1 MNSKKEKIL
10 LTQIKQDFTTPVD
23 AISDYINLIIDS
35 SEIYDDEISDEFENI
50 KKSAKTLRVN
60 FNEAFLEFAETK
72 RKKINNDEEASIL
85 RHDLRTPLNG
95 IIGYSEILI
104 EDYEDDID
112 EKHNEDLSHIIELA
126 KEIESAISRFVEFLK
141 DGARSVEDE
150 HESNESADN
159 LFSSLGKI
167 EYKLEIIEEIKNAK
181 ILVVDDIK
189 TNCDVLK
196 RRLESNKFVVD
207 ISMSGKEALD
217 KINKHKYDL
226 ILLDVLMPEVNG
238 LEVLI
243 KVREQYSADKLPII
257 MVSSFD
263 DVESISKCIQLG
275 ASDYL
280 SKPVN
285 STILTQKVASTL
297 ERKALREREEQ
308 LLSELHRQA
317 ITDEMT
323 GIPNR
328 RYVFDVLEK
337 SFLEIDKESK
347 EHFATVIFDIDHF
360 KNVNDTYG
368 HAAGDEIIKKVSFI
382 ATSVI
387 NAPDIFGR
395 IGGEE
400 FLAVIFNNSK
410 EHLQQICE
418 KVRSTIENDETLF
431 DNQKIRV
438 TISGGVCFTDE
449 STSVSDMVNK
459 ADERLYLAKKNGRN
473 KFYLNEGE

>member
-1 MNSKKEKIL
+1 MSSKKEKIV

-23 AISDYINLIIDS
+23 AISDYVNLIIDGS
-35 SEIYDDEISDEFENI
+35 DVYDDEISDEFQNI

-60 FNEAFLEFAETK
+60 FNDAFTEYADTK
-72 RKKINNDEEASIL
+72 RKTISNDEEASIL

-95 IIGYSEILI
+95 IIGYSEILL
-104 EDYEDDID
+104 EDFEDDI
-112 EKHNEDLSHIIELA
+112 EESHAEDINHIIGLA
-126 KEIESAISRFVEFLK
+126 KEVEGAIARFVDFLK
-141 DGARSVEDE
+141 DGTDKAS
-150 HESNESADN
+150 ESLAENESAEN

-167 EYKLEIIEEIKNAK
+167 DYKLEIIDEIKQSK

-196 RRLESNKFVVD
+196 RRLENNTFLVEV
-207 ISMSGKEALD
+207 SMSGKDALE
-217 KINKHKYDL
+217 KIAKEKFDL
-226 ILLDVLMPEVNG
+226 VLLDVLMPEVNG

-243 KVREQYSADKLPII
+243 QIREEYSADKLPVI

-280 SKPVN
+280 PKPVN

-297 ERKALREREEQ
+297 ERKSLREREEQ

-323 GIPNR
+323 GVPNR
-328 RYVFDVLEK
+328 RYVFEQLEK
-337 SFLEIDKESK
+337 SFDDIEKNSK
-347 EHFATVIFDIDHF
+347 EHFATAIFDIDHF

-368 HAAGDEIIKKVSFI
+368 HAAGDEIIKKVCNL
-382 ATSVI
+382 ATSI
-387 NAPDIFGR
+387 LKSPNIFGR

-400 FLAVIFNNSK
+400 FLAVIFNDSEN
-410 EHLQQICE
+410 HLQQICE
-418 KVRSTIENDETLF
+418 KIRTSVEKEETLF
-431 DNQKIRV
+431 DNQKISV
-438 TISGGVCFTDE
+438 TLSGGVCFSNE
-449 STSVSDMVNK
+449 SSSVSDLVNK

-473 KFYLNEGE
+473 KFYLKEE

>member
-1 MNSKKEKIL
+1 M
-10 LTQIKQDFTTPVD
+10 
-23 AISDYINLIIDS
+23 
-35 SEIYDDEISDEFENI
+35 
-50 KKSAKTLRVN
+50 
-60 FNEAFLEFAETK
+60 
-72 RKKINNDEEASIL
+72 
-85 RHDLRTPLNG
+85 
-95 IIGYSEILI
+95 
-104 EDYEDDID
+104 
-112 EKHNEDLSHIIELA
+112 
-126 KEIESAISRFVEFLK
+126 
-141 DGARSVEDE
+141 
-150 HESNESADN
+150 
-159 LFSSLGKI
+159 
-167 EYKLEIIEEIKNAK
+167 
-181 ILVVDDIK
+181 VDDIK

-347 EHFATVIFDIDHF
+347 EHFATAIFDIDHF

-387 NAPDIFGR
+387 NSPDIFGR

>member
-1 MNSKKEKIL
+1 MNKKEKII

-35 SEIYDDEISDEFENI
+35 SDIYEDEISDEFENI
-50 KKSAKTLRVN
+50 RKSSRTLRVN
-60 FNEAFLEFAETK
+60 FNEAFSEYAEL
-72 RKKINNDEEASIL
+72 KKKTITNDEEASIL

-112 EKHNEDLSHIIELA
+112 EKHNQDLNHIIDLA
-126 KEIESAISRFVEFLK
+126 KEVEGAISRFVDFLK
-141 DGARSVEDE
+141 GGAEKDAEEQSDDD
-150 HESNESADN
+150 SAEN

-167 EYKLEIIEEIKNAK
+167 EYKLEIIDEIKEAK

-196 RRLESNKFVVD
+196 RRLESIEFKVD
-207 ISMSGKEALD
+207 VSMSGKDALEQ
-217 KINKHKYDL
+217 ISNNKYDL
-226 ILLDVLMPEVNG
+226 VLLDVLMPEVNG

-243 KVREQYSADKLPII
+243 KIREQYSADKLPVI

-297 ERKALREREEQ
+297 ERKSLREREEQ

-328 RYVFDVLEK
+328 RYVFDHLEK
-337 SFLEIDKESK
+337 SFDDIEKNSK
-347 EHFATVIFDIDHF
+347 EHFAAAIFDIDHF
-360 KNVNDTYG
+360 KHVNDTFG
-368 HAAGDEIIKKVSFI
+368 HAAGDEIIKKVSNI
-382 ATSVI
+382 ATSVVT
-387 NAPDIFGR
+387 APDIFGR

-400 FLAVIFNNSK
+400 FLAVVYNNSK
-410 EHLQQICE
+410 NHLEQICE
-418 KVRSTIENDETLF
+418 KIRTSIENEETLF

-438 TISGGVCFTDE
+438 TISGGVCFSDE
-449 STSVSDMVNK
+449 STSVSDLVNK

-473 KFYLNEGE
+473 RFYLSEET

>member
-1 MNSKKEKIL
+1 MSSKKDKIV

-23 AISDYINLIIDS
+23 AISDYINLIIDGS
-35 SEIYDDEISDEFENI
+35 DIYDDEITDEFQNI

-60 FNEAFLEFAETK
+60 FNDAFVEYAESK
-72 RKKINNDEEASIL
+72 RKSINNDEEASIL

-95 IIGYSEILI
+95 IIGYSEILL

-112 EKHNEDLSHIIELA
+112 KNHSEDINHVIGLA
-126 KEIESAISRFVEFLK
+126 KEVEGAISRFVDFLK
-141 DGARSVEDE
+141 DGS
-150 HESNESADN
+150 ESSEQAKENENAEN

-167 EYKLEIIEEIKNAK
+167 DYKLEIIDEIKDSK

-196 RRLESNKFVVD
+196 RRLENNKFNVEV
-207 ISMSGKEALD
+207 SLSGKDALE
-217 KINKHKYDL
+217 KISESQFDL

-243 KVREQYSADKLPII
+243 KIREQYSADKLPVI

-280 SKPVN
+280 PKPVN

-297 ERKALREREEQ
+297 ERKSLREREEQ
-308 LLSELHRQA
+308 LLSKLHKQA

-323 GIPNR
+323 GVPNR
-328 RYVFDVLEK
+328 RFVFERLEK
-337 SFLEIDKESK
+337 SFDDIEENSK
-347 EHFATVIFDIDHF
+347 EHFATAIFDIDHF
-360 KNVNDTYG
+360 KQVNDTYG
-368 HAAGDEIIKKVSFI
+368 HAAGDEIIKKVCNI
-382 ATSVI
+382 ATSI
-387 NAPDIFGR
+387 IKSPNIFGR

-400 FLAVIFNNSK
+400 FLAVIFNDSANN
-410 EHLQQICE
+410 LQEICE
-418 KVRSTIENDETLF
+418 KIRTTIENEETLF
-431 DNQKIRV
+431 DNQKIKV
-438 TISGGVCFTDE
+438 TLSGGVCFSNE
-449 STSVSDMVNK
+449 SSSVSDLVNK

-473 KFYLNEGE
+473 KFYLKEE

>member
-1 MNSKKEKIL
+1 MSSKKDKIV

-23 AISDYINLIIDS
+23 AISDYINLIIDGS
-35 SEIYDDEISDEFENI
+35 DIYDDEITDEFQNI

-60 FNEAFLEFAETK
+60 FNDAFVEYAESK
-72 RKKINNDEEASIL
+72 RKSINNDEEASIL

-95 IIGYSEILI
+95 IIGYSEILL

-112 EKHNEDLSHIIELA
+112 KNHSEDINHVIGLANEVEG
-126 KEIESAISRFVEFLK
+126 AISRFVDFLK
-141 DGARSVEDE
+141 DGS
-150 HESNESADN
+150 ESPEQAKENENAEN

-167 EYKLEIIEEIKNAK
+167 DYKLEIIDEIKDSK

-196 RRLESNKFVVD
+196 RRLENNNFNVEV
-207 ISMSGKEALD
+207 SMSGKDALA
-217 KINKHKYDL
+217 KISKSQFDL

-243 KVREQYSADKLPII
+243 KIREQYSADKLPVI

-280 SKPVN
+280 PKPVN

-297 ERKALREREEQ
+297 ERKSLREREEQ
-308 LLSELHRQA
+308 LLSELHKQA

-323 GIPNR
+323 GVPNR
-328 RYVFDVLEK
+328 RFVFERLEK
-337 SFLEIDKESK
+337 SFDDIEENSK
-347 EHFATVIFDIDHF
+347 EHFATAIFDIDHF
-360 KNVNDTYG
+360 KHVNDTYG
-368 HAAGDEIIKKVSFI
+368 HAAGDEIIKKVCNI
-382 ATSVI
+382 ATSI
-387 NAPDIFGR
+387 IKSPHIFGR

-400 FLAVIFNNSK
+400 FLAVIFNDSAN
-410 EHLQQICE
+410 HLQEICE
-418 KVRSTIENDETLF
+418 KIRTTIENEETLF
-431 DNQKIRV
+431 DNQKIKV
-438 TISGGVCFTDE
+438 TLSGGVCFSNE
-449 STSVSDMVNK
+449 SSSVSDLVNK

-473 KFYLNEGE
+473 KFYLKEE

>member
-1 MNSKKEKIL
+1 MSSKKEKIV

-23 AISDYINLIIDS
+23 AISDYINLIIDGS
-35 SEIYDDEISDEFENI
+35 DVYDDEISDEFQNI

-60 FNEAFLEFAETK
+60 FNDAFSEYADTK
-72 RKKINNDEEASIL
+72 RKTISNDEEASIL

-95 IIGYSEILI
+95 IIGYSEILL
-104 EDYEDDID
+104 EDFEDDI
-112 EKHNEDLSHIIELA
+112 EESHAEDINHIIGLA
-126 KEIESAISRFVEFLK
+126 KEVEGAIARFVDFLK
-141 DGARSVEDE
+141 DGTDKTS
-150 HESNESADN
+150 ESLAENESAEN

-167 EYKLEIIEEIKNAK
+167 DYKLEIIDEIKQSR

-196 RRLESNKFVVD
+196 RRLENNTFLVEV
-207 ISMSGKEALD
+207 SMSGKDALE
-217 KINKHKYDL
+217 KIAKEKFDL
-226 ILLDVLMPEVNG
+226 VLLDVLMPEVNG

-243 KVREQYSADKLPII
+243 KIREEYSADKLPVI

-280 SKPVN
+280 PKPVN

-297 ERKALREREEQ
+297 ERKSLREREEQ
-308 LLSELHRQA
+308 LLTELHRQA

-323 GIPNR
+323 GVPNR
-328 RYVFDVLEK
+328 RYVFEQLEK
-337 SFLEIDKESK
+337 SFDDIEKNSK
-347 EHFATVIFDIDHF
+347 EHFATAIFDIDHF

-368 HAAGDEIIKKVSFI
+368 HAAGDEIIKKVCNL
-382 ATSVI
+382 ATSI
-387 NAPDIFGR
+387 IKSPNIFGR

-400 FLAVIFNNSK
+400 FLAVIFNDSEN
-410 EHLQQICE
+410 HLQQICE
-418 KVRSTIENDETLF
+418 KIRTSVEKEETLF
-431 DNQKIRV
+431 DNQKISV
-438 TISGGVCFTDE
+438 TLSGGVCFSNE
-449 STSVSDMVNK
+449 SSSVSDLVNK

-473 KFYLNEGE
+473 KFYLKEE

>member
-1 MNSKKEKIL
+1 MSSKKDKIV

-23 AISDYINLIIDS
+23 AISDYINLIIDGS
-35 SEIYDDEISDEFENI
+35 DIYDDEITDEFQNI

-60 FNEAFLEFAETK
+60 FNDAFVEYAESK
-72 RKKINNDEEASIL
+72 RKSINNDEEASIL

-95 IIGYSEILI
+95 IIGYSEILL

-112 EKHNEDLSHIIELA
+112 KNHSEDINHVIGLA
-126 KEIESAISRFVEFLK
+126 KEVEGAISRFVDFLK
-141 DGARSVEDE
+141 DGS
-150 HESNESADN
+150 ESSEQAKENENAEN

-167 EYKLEIIEEIKNAK
+167 DYKLEIIDEIKDSK

-196 RRLESNKFVVD
+196 RRLENNNFNVEV
-207 ISMSGKEALD
+207 SMSGKDALA
-217 KINKHKYDL
+217 KISESQFDL

-243 KVREQYSADKLPII
+243 KIREQYSADKLPVI

-280 SKPVN
+280 PKPVN

-297 ERKALREREEQ
+297 ERKSLREREEQ
-308 LLSELHRQA
+308 LLSKLHKQA

-323 GIPNR
+323 GVPNR
-328 RYVFDVLEK
+328 RFVFERLEK
-337 SFLEIDKESK
+337 SFDDIEENSK
-347 EHFATVIFDIDHF
+347 EHFATAIFDIDHF
-360 KNVNDTYG
+360 KQVNDTYG
-368 HAAGDEIIKKVSFI
+368 HAAGDEIIKKVCNI
-382 ATSVI
+382 ATSI
-387 NAPDIFGR
+387 IKSPNIFGR

-400 FLAVIFNNSK
+400 FLAVIFNDSAN
-410 EHLQQICE
+410 HLQEICE
-418 KVRSTIENDETLF
+418 KIRTTIENEETLF
-431 DNQKIRV
+431 DNQKIKV
-438 TISGGVCFTDE
+438 TLSGGVCFSNE
-449 STSVSDMVNK
+449 SSSVSDLVNK

-473 KFYLNEGE
+473 KFYLKEE

>member
-1 MNSKKEKIL
+1 MSSKKDKIV

-23 AISDYINLIIDS
+23 AISDYINLIIDGS
-35 SEIYDDEISDEFENI
+35 DIYDDEITDEFQNI

-60 FNEAFLEFAETK
+60 FNDAFVEYAESK
-72 RKKINNDEEASIL
+72 RKSINNDEEASIL

-95 IIGYSEILI
+95 IIGYSEILL

-112 EKHNEDLSHIIELA
+112 KNHSEDINHVIGLA
-126 KEIESAISRFVEFLK
+126 KEVEGAISRFVDFLK
-141 DGARSVEDE
+141 DGS
-150 HESNESADN
+150 ESPEQAKENENAEN

-167 EYKLEIIEEIKNAK
+167 DYKLEIIDEIKDSK

-196 RRLESNKFVVD
+196 RRLENNNFNVEV
-207 ISMSGKEALD
+207 SMSGKDALA
-217 KINKHKYDL
+217 KISKSQFDL

-243 KVREQYSADKLPII
+243 KIREQYSADKLPVI

-280 SKPVN
+280 PKPVN

-297 ERKALREREEQ
+297 ERKSLREREEQ
-308 LLSELHRQA
+308 LLSELHKQA

-323 GIPNR
+323 GVPNR
-328 RYVFDVLEK
+328 RFVFERLEK
-337 SFLEIDKESK
+337 SFDDIEENSK
-347 EHFATVIFDIDHF
+347 EHFATAIFDIDHF
-360 KNVNDTYG
+360 KQVNDTYG
-368 HAAGDEIIKKVSFI
+368 HAAGDEIIKKVCNI
-382 ATSVI
+382 ATSI
-387 NAPDIFGR
+387 IKSPNIFGR

-400 FLAVIFNNSK
+400 FLAVIFNDSAN
-410 EHLQQICE
+410 HLQEICE
-418 KVRSTIENDETLF
+418 KIRTTIENEETLF
-431 DNQKIRV
+431 DNQKIKV
-438 TISGGVCFTDE
+438 TLSGGVCFSNE
-449 STSVSDMVNK
+449 SSSVSDLVNK

-473 KFYLNEGE
+473 KFYLKEE

>member
-1 MNSKKEKIL
+1 MSSKKEKIV

-23 AISDYINLIIDS
+23 AISDYINLIIDGS
-35 SEIYDDEISDEFENI
+35 DVYDDEISDEFQNI

-60 FNEAFLEFAETK
+60 FNDAFSEYADTK
-72 RKKINNDEEASIL
+72 RKTISNDEEASIL

-95 IIGYSEILI
+95 IIGYSEILL
-104 EDYEDDID
+104 EDFEDDI
-112 EKHNEDLSHIIELA
+112 EESHAEDINHIIGLA
-126 KEIESAISRFVEFLK
+126 KEVEGAIARFVDFLK
-141 DGARSVEDE
+141 DGTDKTS
-150 HESNESADN
+150 ESLAENESAEN

-167 EYKLEIIEEIKNAK
+167 DYKLEIIDEIKQSR

-196 RRLESNKFVVD
+196 RRLENNTFLVEV
-207 ISMSGKEALD
+207 SMSGKDALE
-217 KINKHKYDL
+217 KIAKEKFDL
-226 ILLDVLMPEVNG
+226 VLLDVLMPEVNG

-243 KVREQYSADKLPII
+243 KIREEYSADKLPVI

-280 SKPVN
+280 PKPVN

-297 ERKALREREEQ
+297 ERKSLREREEQ

-323 GIPNR
+323 GVPNR
-328 RYVFDVLEK
+328 RYVFEQLER
-337 SFLEIDKESK
+337 SFDDIEKNSK
-347 EHFATVIFDIDHF
+347 EHFATAIFDIDHF

-368 HAAGDEIIKKVSFI
+368 HAAGDEIIKKVCNL
-382 ATSVI
+382 ATSI
-387 NAPDIFGR
+387 IKSPNIFGR

-400 FLAVIFNNSK
+400 FLAIIFNDSEN
-410 EHLQQICE
+410 HLQQICE
-418 KVRSTIENDETLF
+418 KIRTSVEKEETLF
-431 DNQKIRV
+431 DNQKISV
-438 TISGGVCFTDE
+438 TLSGGVCFSNE
-449 STSVSDMVNK
+449 SSSVSDLVNK

-473 KFYLNEGE
+473 KFYLKEE

>member
-1 MNSKKEKIL
+1 MNKKEKII

-35 SEIYDDEISDEFENI
+35 SDIYEDEISDEFENI
-50 KKSAKTLRVN
+50 RKSSRTLRVN
-60 FNEAFLEFAETK
+60 FNEAFSEYAEL
-72 RKKINNDEEASIL
+72 KKKTIKNDEEASIL

-112 EKHNEDLSHIIELA
+112 EKHNQDLNHIIDLA
-126 KEIESAISRFVEFLK
+126 KEVEGAISRFVDFLK
-141 DGARSVEDE
+141 AGAEKDAEE
-150 HESNESADN
+150 HSDDDSAEN

-167 EYKLEIIEEIKNAK
+167 EYKLEIIDEIKEAK

-196 RRLESNKFVVD
+196 RRLESIEFKVD
-207 ISMSGKEALD
+207 VSMSGKDALEQ
-217 KINKHKYDL
+217 ISNNKYDL
-226 ILLDVLMPEVNG
+226 VLLDVLMPEVNG
-238 LEVLI
+238 LEALI
-243 KVREQYSADKLPII
+243 KIREQYSADKLPVI

-297 ERKALREREEQ
+297 ERKSLREREEQ

-328 RYVFDVLEK
+328 RYVFDRLEK
-337 SFLEIDKESK
+337 SFDDIEKNSK
-347 EHFATVIFDIDHF
+347 EHFAAAIFDIDHF
-360 KNVNDTYG
+360 KHVNDTYG
-368 HAAGDEIIKKVSFI
+368 HAAGDEIIKKVSNI
-382 ATSVI
+382 ATSVVT
-387 NAPDIFGR
+387 APDIFGR

-400 FLAVIFNNSK
+400 FLAVVYNNSK
-410 EHLQQICE
+410 NHLEQICE
-418 KVRSTIENDETLF
+418 KIRTSIENEETLF

-438 TISGGVCFTDE
+438 TISGGVCFSDE
-449 STSVSDMVNK
+449 STSVSDLVNK

-473 KFYLNEGE
+473 RFYLSEET

>member
-1 MNSKKEKIL
+1 MSSKKEKIV

-23 AISDYINLIIDS
+23 AISDYINLIIDGS
-35 SEIYDDEISDEFENI
+35 DVYDDEISDEFQNI

-60 FNEAFLEFAETK
+60 FNDAFSEYADTK
-72 RKKINNDEEASIL
+72 RKTISNDEEASIL

-95 IIGYSEILI
+95 IIGYSEILL
-104 EDYEDDID
+104 EDFEDDI
-112 EKHNEDLSHIIELA
+112 EESHAEDINHIIGLA
-126 KEIESAISRFVEFLK
+126 KEVEGAIARFVDFLK
-141 DGARSVEDE
+141 DGTDKTSESLVE
-150 HESNESADN
+150 NESAEN

-167 EYKLEIIEEIKNAK
+167 DYKLEIIDEIKQSR

-196 RRLESNKFVVD
+196 RRLENNTFLVEV
-207 ISMSGKEALD
+207 SMSGKDALE
-217 KINKHKYDL
+217 KIAKEKFDL
-226 ILLDVLMPEVNG
+226 VLLDVLMPEVNG

-243 KVREQYSADKLPII
+243 KIREEYSADKLPVI

-280 SKPVN
+280 PKPVN

-297 ERKALREREEQ
+297 ERKSLREREEQ

-323 GIPNR
+323 GVPNR
-328 RYVFDVLEK
+328 RYVFEQLEK
-337 SFLEIDKESK
+337 SFDDIEKNSK
-347 EHFATVIFDIDHF
+347 EHFATAIFDIDHF

-368 HAAGDEIIKKVSFI
+368 HAAGDEIIKKVCNL
-382 ATSVI
+382 ATSI
-387 NAPDIFGR
+387 IKSPNIFGR

-400 FLAVIFNNSK
+400 FLAVIFNDSEN
-410 EHLQQICE
+410 HLQQICE
-418 KVRSTIENDETLF
+418 KIRTSVEKEETLF
-431 DNQKIRV
+431 DNQKISV
-438 TISGGVCFTDE
+438 TLSGGVCFSNE
-449 STSVSDMVNK
+449 SSSVSDLVNK

-473 KFYLNEGE
+473 KFYLKEE

>member
-1 MNSKKEKIL
+1 MSSKKDKIV

-23 AISDYINLIIDS
+23 AISDYINLIIDGS
-35 SEIYDDEISDEFENI
+35 DIYDDEITDEFQNI

-60 FNEAFLEFAETK
+60 FNDAFVEYAESK
-72 RKKINNDEEASIL
+72 RKSINNDEEASIL

-95 IIGYSEILI
+95 IIGYSEILL

-112 EKHNEDLSHIIELA
+112 KNHSEDINHVIGLA
-126 KEIESAISRFVEFLK
+126 KEVEGAISRFVDFLK
-141 DGARSVEDE
+141 DGS
-150 HESNESADN
+150 ESSEQAKENENAEN

-167 EYKLEIIEEIKNAK
+167 DYKLEIIDEIKDSK

-196 RRLESNKFVVD
+196 RRLENNKFNVEV
-207 ISMSGKEALD
+207 SMSGKDALE
-217 KINKHKYDL
+217 KISESQFDL

-243 KVREQYSADKLPII
+243 KIREQYSADKLPVI

-280 SKPVN
+280 PKPVN

-297 ERKALREREEQ
+297 ERKSLREREEQ
-308 LLSELHRQA
+308 LLSELHKQA

-323 GIPNR
+323 GVPNR
-328 RYVFDVLEK
+328 RFVFERLEK
-337 SFLEIDKESK
+337 SFDDIEENSK
-347 EHFATVIFDIDHF
+347 EHFATAIFDIDHF
-360 KNVNDTYG
+360 KQVNDTYG
-368 HAAGDEIIKKVSFI
+368 HAAGDEIIKKVCNI
-382 ATSVI
+382 ATSI
-387 NAPDIFGR
+387 IKSPNIFGR

-400 FLAVIFNNSK
+400 FLAVIFNDSAN
-410 EHLQQICE
+410 HLQEICE
-418 KVRSTIENDETLF
+418 KIRTTIENEETLF
-431 DNQKIRV
+431 DNQKIKV
-438 TISGGVCFTDE
+438 TLSGGVCFSNE
-449 STSVSDMVNK
+449 SSSVSDLVNK

-473 KFYLNEGE
+473 KFYLKEE

>member
-50 KKSAKTLRVN
+50 KKSAKTLRLN

-196 RRLESNKFVVD
+196 RRLESNEFIVD
-207 ISMSGKEALD
+207 VSMSGKEALE
-217 KINKHKYDL
+217 KINQHKYDL

-337 SFLEIDKESK
+337 SFLEINKESK
-347 EHFATVIFDIDHF
+347 EHFATAIFDIDHF

>member
-1 MNSKKEKIL
+1 MSSKKEKIV

-23 AISDYINLIIDS
+23 AISDYINLIIDGS
-35 SEIYDDEISDEFENI
+35 DVYDDEISDEFQNI

-60 FNEAFLEFAETK
+60 FNDAFSEYADTK
-72 RKKINNDEEASIL
+72 RKTISNDEEASIL

-95 IIGYSEILI
+95 IIGYSEILL
-104 EDYEDDID
+104 EDFEDDI
-112 EKHNEDLSHIIELA
+112 EESHGEDINHIIGLA
-126 KEIESAISRFVEFLK
+126 KEVEGAIARFVDFLK
-141 DGARSVEDE
+141 DGTDKTS
-150 HESNESADN
+150 ESLAENESAEN

-167 EYKLEIIEEIKNAK
+167 DYKLEIIDEIKQSR

-196 RRLESNKFVVD
+196 RRLENNTFLVEV
-207 ISMSGKEALD
+207 SMSGKDALE
-217 KINKHKYDL
+217 KIAKEKFDL
-226 ILLDVLMPEVNG
+226 VLLDVLMPEVNG

-243 KVREQYSADKLPII
+243 KIREEYSADKLPVI

-280 SKPVN
+280 PKPVN

-297 ERKALREREEQ
+297 ERKSLREREEQ

-323 GIPNR
+323 GVPNR
-328 RYVFDVLEK
+328 RYVFEQLER
-337 SFLEIDKESK
+337 SFDDIEKNSK
-347 EHFATVIFDIDHF
+347 EHFATAIFDIDHF

-368 HAAGDEIIKKVSFI
+368 HAAGDEIIKKVCNL
-382 ATSVI
+382 ATSI
-387 NAPDIFGR
+387 IKSPNIFGR

-400 FLAVIFNNSK
+400 FLAVIFNDSEN
-410 EHLQQICE
+410 HLQQICE
-418 KVRSTIENDETLF
+418 KIRTSVEKEETLF
-431 DNQKIRV
+431 DNQKISV
-438 TISGGVCFTDE
+438 TLSGGVCFSNE
-449 STSVSDMVNK
+449 SSSVSDLVNK

-473 KFYLNEGE
+473 KFYLKEE

>member
-1 MNSKKEKIL
+1 MSSKKEKIV

-23 AISDYINLIIDS
+23 AISDYINLIIDGS
-35 SEIYDDEISDEFENI
+35 DVYDDEISDEFQNI

-60 FNEAFLEFAETK
+60 FNDAFSEYADTK
-72 RKKINNDEEASIL
+72 RKTISNDEEASIL

-95 IIGYSEILI
+95 IIGYSEILL
-104 EDYEDDID
+104 EDFEDDI
-112 EKHNEDLSHIIELA
+112 EESHSEDINHIIGLA
-126 KEIESAISRFVEFLK
+126 KEVEGAIARFVDFLK
-141 DGARSVEDE
+141 DGTDKTS
-150 HESNESADN
+150 ESLAENESAEN

-167 EYKLEIIEEIKNAK
+167 DYKLEIIDEIKQSR

-196 RRLESNKFVVD
+196 RRLENNTFLVEV
-207 ISMSGKEALD
+207 SMSGKDALE
-217 KINKHKYDL
+217 KIAKEKFDL
-226 ILLDVLMPEVNG
+226 VLLDVLMPEVNG

-243 KVREQYSADKLPII
+243 KIREEYSADKLPVI

-280 SKPVN
+280 PKPVN

-297 ERKALREREEQ
+297 ERKSLREREEQ

-323 GIPNR
+323 GVPNR
-328 RYVFDVLEK
+328 RYVFEQLER
-337 SFLEIDKESK
+337 SFDDIEKNSK
-347 EHFATVIFDIDHF
+347 EHFATAIFDIDHF

-368 HAAGDEIIKKVSFI
+368 HAAGDEIIKKVCNL
-382 ATSVI
+382 ATSI
-387 NAPDIFGR
+387 IKSPNIFGR

-400 FLAVIFNNSK
+400 FLAVIFNDSEN
-410 EHLQQICE
+410 HLQQICE
-418 KVRSTIENDETLF
+418 KIRTSVEKEETLF
-431 DNQKIRV
+431 DNQKISV
-438 TISGGVCFTDE
+438 TLSGGVCFSNE
-449 STSVSDMVNK
+449 SSSVSDLVNK

-473 KFYLNEGE
+473 KFYLKEE

>member
-1 MNSKKEKIL
+1 MSSKKEKIV

-23 AISDYINLIIDS
+23 AISDYINLIIDGS
-35 SEIYDDEISDEFENI
+35 DVYDDEISDEFQNI

-60 FNEAFLEFAETK
+60 FNDAFSEYADTK
-72 RKKINNDEEASIL
+72 RKTISNDEEASIL

-95 IIGYSEILI
+95 IIGYSEILL
-104 EDYEDDID
+104 EDFEDDI
-112 EKHNEDLSHIIELA
+112 EESHAEDINHIIGLA
-126 KEIESAISRFVEFLK
+126 KEVEGAIARFVDFLK
-141 DGARSVEDE
+141 DGTDKTSESLVE
-150 HESNESADN
+150 NESAEN

-167 EYKLEIIEEIKNAK
+167 DYKLEIIDEIKQSR

-196 RRLESNKFVVD
+196 RRLENNTFLVE
-207 ISMSGKEALD
+207 ISMSGKDALE
-217 KINKHKYDL
+217 KIAKEKFDL
-226 ILLDVLMPEVNG
+226 VLLDVLMPEVNG

-243 KVREQYSADKLPII
+243 KIREEYSADKLPVI

-280 SKPVN
+280 PKPVN

-297 ERKALREREEQ
+297 ERKSLREREEQ

-323 GIPNR
+323 GVPNR
-328 RYVFDVLEK
+328 RYVFEQLEK
-337 SFLEIDKESK
+337 SFDDIEKNSK
-347 EHFATVIFDIDHF
+347 EHFATAIFDIDHF

-368 HAAGDEIIKKVSFI
+368 HAAGDEIIKKVCNL
-382 ATSVI
+382 ATSI
-387 NAPDIFGR
+387 IKSPNIFGR

-400 FLAVIFNNSK
+400 FLAVIFNDSEN
-410 EHLQQICE
+410 HLQQICE
-418 KVRSTIENDETLF
+418 KIRTSVEKEETLF
-431 DNQKIRV
+431 DNQKISV
-438 TISGGVCFTDE
+438 TLSGGVCFSNE
-449 STSVSDMVNK
+449 SSSVSDLVNK

-473 KFYLNEGE
+473 KFYLKEE

>member
-1 MNSKKEKIL
+1 MSSKKEKIV

-23 AISDYINLIIDS
+23 AISDYINLIIDGS
-35 SEIYDDEISDEFENI
+35 DVYDDEISDEFQNI

-60 FNEAFLEFAETK
+60 FNDAFSEYADTK
-72 RKKINNDEEASIL
+72 RKTISNDEEASIL

-95 IIGYSEILI
+95 IIGYSEILLEDF
-104 EDYEDDID
+104 EDYIEESHAEDI
-112 EKHNEDLSHIIELA
+112 NHIIGLA
-126 KEIESAISRFVEFLK
+126 KEVEGAIARFVDFLK
-141 DGARSVEDE
+141 DGTDKTS
-150 HESNESADN
+150 ESLAENESAEN

-167 EYKLEIIEEIKNAK
+167 DYKLEIIDEIKQSR

-196 RRLESNKFVVD
+196 RRLENNTFLVE
-207 ISMSGKEALD
+207 ISMSGKDALE
-217 KINKHKYDL
+217 KIAKEKFDL
-226 ILLDVLMPEVNG
+226 VLLDVLMPEVNG

-243 KVREQYSADKLPII
+243 KIREEYSADKLPVI

-280 SKPVN
+280 PKPVN

-297 ERKALREREEQ
+297 ERKSLREREEQ

-323 GIPNR
+323 GVPNR
-328 RYVFDVLEK
+328 RYVFEQLER
-337 SFLEIDKESK
+337 SFDDIEKNSK
-347 EHFATVIFDIDHF
+347 EHFATAIFDIDHF

-368 HAAGDEIIKKVSFI
+368 HAAGDEIIKKVCNL
-382 ATSVI
+382 ATSI
-387 NAPDIFGR
+387 IKSPNIFGR

-400 FLAVIFNNSK
+400 FLAVIFNDSEN
-410 EHLQQICE
+410 HLQQICE
-418 KVRSTIENDETLF
+418 KIRTSVEKEETLF
-431 DNQKIRV
+431 DNQKISV
-438 TISGGVCFTDE
+438 TLSGGVCFSNE
-449 STSVSDMVNK
+449 SSSVSDLVNK

-473 KFYLNEGE
+473 KFYLKEE

>member
-1 MNSKKEKIL
+1 MSSKKEKIV

-23 AISDYINLIIDS
+23 AISDYINLIIDGS
-35 SEIYDDEISDEFENI
+35 DVYDDEISDEFQNI

-60 FNEAFLEFAETK
+60 FNDAFSEYADAK
-72 RKKINNDEEASIL
+72 RKTISNDEEASIL

-95 IIGYSEILI
+95 IIGYSEILL
-104 EDYEDDID
+104 EDFEDDI
-112 EKHNEDLSHIIELA
+112 EESHAEDINHIIGLA
-126 KEIESAISRFVEFLK
+126 KEVEGAIARFVDFLK
-141 DGARSVEDE
+141 DGTDKTS
-150 HESNESADN
+150 ESLAENESAEN

-167 EYKLEIIEEIKNAK
+167 DYKLEIIDEIKQSR

-196 RRLESNKFVVD
+196 RRLENNTFLVEV
-207 ISMSGKEALD
+207 SMSGKDALE
-217 KINKHKYDL
+217 KIAKEKFDL
-226 ILLDVLMPEVNG
+226 VLLDVLMPEVNG

-243 KVREQYSADKLPII
+243 KIREEYSADKLPVI

-280 SKPVN
+280 PKPVN

-297 ERKALREREEQ
+297 ERKSLREREEQ

-323 GIPNR
+323 GVPNR
-328 RYVFDVLEK
+328 RYVFEQLER
-337 SFLEIDKESK
+337 SFDDIEKNSK
-347 EHFATVIFDIDHF
+347 EHFATAIFDIDHF

-368 HAAGDEIIKKVSFI
+368 HAAGDEIIKKVCNL
-382 ATSVI
+382 ATSI
-387 NAPDIFGR
+387 IKSPNIFGR

-400 FLAVIFNNSK
+400 FLAVIFNDSEN
-410 EHLQQICE
+410 HLQQICE
-418 KVRSTIENDETLF
+418 KIRTSVEKEETLF
-431 DNQKIRV
+431 DNQKISV
-438 TISGGVCFTDE
+438 TLSGGVCFSNE
-449 STSVSDMVNK
+449 SSSVSDLVNK

-473 KFYLNEGE
+473 KFYLKEE

>member
-1 MNSKKEKIL
+1 MSSKKDKIV

-23 AISDYINLIIDS
+23 AISDYINLIIDGS
-35 SEIYDDEISDEFENI
+35 DIYDDEITDEFQNI

-60 FNEAFLEFAETK
+60 FNDAFVEYAESK
-72 RKKINNDEEASIL
+72 RKSINNDEEASIL

-95 IIGYSEILI
+95 IIGYSEILL

-112 EKHNEDLSHIIELA
+112 KNHSEDINHVIGLA
-126 KEIESAISRFVEFLK
+126 KEVEGAISRFVDFLK
-141 DGARSVEDE
+141 DGS
-150 HESNESADN
+150 ESSEQAKENENAEN

-167 EYKLEIIEEIKNAK
+167 DYKLEIIDEIKDSK

-196 RRLESNKFVVD
+196 RRLENNNFNVEV
-207 ISMSGKEALD
+207 SMSGKDALA
-217 KINKHKYDL
+217 KISKSQFDL

-243 KVREQYSADKLPII
+243 KIREQYSADKLPVI

-280 SKPVN
+280 PKPVN

-297 ERKALREREEQ
+297 ERKSLREREEQ
-308 LLSELHRQA
+308 LLSELHKQA

-323 GIPNR
+323 GVPNR
-328 RYVFDVLEK
+328 RFVFERLEK
-337 SFLEIDKESK
+337 SFDDIEENSK
-347 EHFATVIFDIDHF
+347 EHFATAIFDIDHF
-360 KNVNDTYG
+360 KQVNDTYG
-368 HAAGDEIIKKVSFI
+368 HAAGDEIIKKVCNI
-382 ATSVI
+382 ATSI
-387 NAPDIFGR
+387 IKSPNIFGR

-400 FLAVIFNNSK
+400 FLAVIFNDSAN
-410 EHLQQICE
+410 HLQEICE
-418 KVRSTIENDETLF
+418 KIRTTIENEETLF
-431 DNQKIRV
+431 DNQKIKV
-438 TISGGVCFTDE
+438 TLSGGVCFSNE
-449 STSVSDMVNK
+449 SSSVSDLVNK

-473 KFYLNEGE
+473 KFYLKEE

>member
-1 MNSKKEKIL
+1 MSSKKDKIV

-23 AISDYINLIIDS
+23 AISDYINLIIDGS
-35 SEIYDDEISDEFENI
+35 DIYDDEITDEFQNI

-60 FNEAFLEFAETK
+60 FNDAFVEYAESK
-72 RKKINNDEEASIL
+72 RKSINNDEEASIL

-95 IIGYSEILI
+95 IIGYSEILL

-112 EKHNEDLSHIIELA
+112 KNHSEDINHVIGLA
-126 KEIESAISRFVEFLK
+126 KEVEGAISRFVDFLK
-141 DGARSVEDE
+141 DGS
-150 HESNESADN
+150 ESSEQAKENENAEN

-167 EYKLEIIEEIKNAK
+167 DYKLEIIDEIKDSK

-196 RRLESNKFVVD
+196 RRLENNNFNVEV
-207 ISMSGKEALD
+207 SMSGKDALA
-217 KINKHKYDL
+217 KISESQFDL

-243 KVREQYSADKLPII
+243 KIREQYSADKLPVI

-280 SKPVN
+280 PKPVN

-297 ERKALREREEQ
+297 ERKSLREREEQ
-308 LLSELHRQA
+308 LLSELHKQA

-323 GIPNR
+323 GVPNR
-328 RYVFDVLEK
+328 RFVFERLEK
-337 SFLEIDKESK
+337 SFDDIEENSK
-347 EHFATVIFDIDHF
+347 EHFATAIFDIDHF
-360 KNVNDTYG
+360 KQVNDTYG
-368 HAAGDEIIKKVSFI
+368 HAAGDEIIKKVCNI
-382 ATSVI
+382 ATSI
-387 NAPDIFGR
+387 IKSPNIFGR

-400 FLAVIFNNSK
+400 FLAVIFNDSAN
-410 EHLQQICE
+410 HLQEICE
-418 KVRSTIENDETLF
+418 KIRTTIENEETLF
-431 DNQKIRV
+431 DNQKIKV
-438 TISGGVCFTDE
+438 TLSGGVCFSNE
-449 STSVSDMVNK
+449 SSSVSDLVNK

-473 KFYLNEGE
+473 KFYLKEE

>member
-1 MNSKKEKIL
+1 MNKKEKII

-35 SEIYDDEISDEFENI
+35 SDIYEDEISDEFENI
-50 KKSAKTLRVN
+50 RKSSRTLRVN
-60 FNEAFLEFAETK
+60 FNEAFSEYAEL
-72 RKKINNDEEASIL
+72 KKKTITNDEEASIL

-112 EKHNEDLSHIIELA
+112 EKHNQDLNHIIDLA
-126 KEIESAISRFVEFLK
+126 KEVEGAISRFVDFLK
-141 DGARSVEDE
+141 GGAEKDAEEQSDDD
-150 HESNESADN
+150 SAEN

-167 EYKLEIIEEIKNAK
+167 EYKLEIIDEIKEAK

-196 RRLESNKFVVD
+196 RRLESIEFKVD
-207 ISMSGKEALD
+207 VSMSGKDALEQ
-217 KINKHKYDL
+217 ISNNKYDL
-226 ILLDVLMPEVNG
+226 VLLDVLMPEVNG

-243 KVREQYSADKLPII
+243 KIREQYSADKLPVI

-297 ERKALREREEQ
+297 ERKSLREREEQ

-328 RYVFDVLEK
+328 RYVFDHLEK
-337 SFLEIDKESK
+337 SFDDIEKNSK
-347 EHFATVIFDIDHF
+347 EHFAAAIFDIDHF
-360 KNVNDTYG
+360 KHVNDTYG
-368 HAAGDEIIKKVSFI
+368 HAAGDEIIKKVSNI
-382 ATSVI
+382 ATSVVT
-387 NAPDIFGR
+387 APDIFGR

-400 FLAVIFNNSK
+400 FLAVVYNNSK
-410 EHLQQICE
+410 NHLEQICE
-418 KVRSTIENDETLF
+418 KIRTSIENEETLF

-438 TISGGVCFTDE
+438 TISGGVCFSDE
-449 STSVSDMVNK
+449 STSVSDLVNK

-473 KFYLNEGE
+473 RFYLSEET

>member
-1 MNSKKEKIL
+1 MYKRQAEK
-10 LTQIKQDFTTPVD
+10 D
-23 AISDYINLIIDS
+23 AEEQSDDDS
-35 SEIYDDEISDEFENI
+35 
-50 KKSAKTLRVN
+50 
-60 FNEAFLEFAETK
+60 AE
-72 RKKINNDEEASIL
+72 
-85 RHDLRTPLNG
+85 
-95 IIGYSEILI
+95 
-104 EDYEDDID
+104 
-112 EKHNEDLSHIIELA
+112 
-126 KEIESAISRFVEFLK
+126 
-141 DGARSVEDE
+141 
-150 HESNESADN
+150 N

-167 EYKLEIIEEIKNAK
+167 EYKLEIIDEIKEAK

-196 RRLESNKFVVD
+196 RRLESIEFKVD
-207 ISMSGKEALD
+207 VSMSGKDALEQ
-217 KINKHKYDL
+217 ISNNKYDL
-226 ILLDVLMPEVNG
+226 VLLDVLMPEVNG

-243 KVREQYSADKLPII
+243 KIREQYSADKLPVI

-297 ERKALREREEQ
+297 ERKSLREREEQ

-328 RYVFDVLEK
+328 RYVFDHLEK
-337 SFLEIDKESK
+337 SFDDIEKNSK
-347 EHFATVIFDIDHF
+347 EHFAAAIFDIDHF
-360 KNVNDTYG
+360 KHVNDTYG
-368 HAAGDEIIKKVSFI
+368 HAAGDEIIKKVSKI
-382 ATSVI
+382 ATSVVT
-387 NAPDIFGR
+387 APDIFGR

-400 FLAVIFNNSK
+400 FLAVVYNNSK
-410 EHLQQICE
+410 NHLEQICE
-418 KVRSTIENDETLF
+418 KIRTSIENEETLF

-438 TISGGVCFTDE
+438 TISGGVCFSDE
-449 STSVSDMVNK
+449 STSVSDLVNK

-473 KFYLNEGE
+473 RFYLSEET

>member
-1 MNSKKEKIL
+1 MNSKKEKII

-23 AISDYINLIIDS
+23 AISDYINLIIDGS
-35 SEIYDDEISDEFENI
+35 DIYDDEISEEFENI

-72 RKKINNDEEASIL
+72 RKKINSDEEASIL

-112 EKHNEDLSHIIELA
+112 EKHNEDLSHIIDLA
-126 KEIESAISRFVEFLK
+126 KEIEAAISRFVDFLK
-141 DGARSVEDE
+141 DGARSIENEDD
-150 HESNESADN
+150 SNESADN

-196 RRLESNKFVVD
+196 RRLESNEFIVD
-207 ISMSGKEALD
+207 ISMSGKEALE
-217 KINKHKYDL
+217 KINQQKYDL

-328 RYVFDVLEK
+328 RYVFDILEK
-337 SFLEIDKESK
+337 SFLEIEKESK
-347 EHFATVIFDIDHF
+347 EHFATAIFDIDHF

-368 HAAGDEIIKKVSFI
+368 HAAGDEIIKKVSSI

-387 NAPDIFGR
+387 SSPDIFGR

-418 KVRSTIENDETLF
+418 KVRSTVENDETLF

>member
-1 MNSKKEKIL
+1 MNKKEKII

-35 SEIYDDEISDEFENI
+35 SDIYEDEISDEFENI
-50 KKSAKTLRVN
+50 RKSSRTLRVN
-60 FNEAFLEFAETK
+60 FNEAFSEYAEL
-72 RKKINNDEEASIL
+72 KKKTIANDEEASIL

-112 EKHNEDLSHIIELA
+112 EKHNQDLNHIIELA
-126 KEIESAISRFVEFLK
+126 KEVEGAISRFVDFLK
-141 DGARSVEDE
+141 GGAEKDAEEQSGDD
-150 HESNESADN
+150 SAEN

-167 EYKLEIIEEIKNAK
+167 EYKLEIIDEIKEAK

-196 RRLESNKFVVD
+196 RRLESIEFKVD
-207 ISMSGKEALD
+207 VSMTGKDALEQIS
-217 KINKHKYDL
+217 NNKYDL
-226 ILLDVLMPEVNG
+226 VLLDVLMPEVNG

-243 KVREQYSADKLPII
+243 KIREQYSADKLPVI

-297 ERKALREREEQ
+297 ERKSLREREEQ

-328 RYVFDVLEK
+328 RYVFDRLEK
-337 SFLEIDKESK
+337 SFDDIEKSSK
-347 EHFATVIFDIDHF
+347 EHFAAAIFDIDHF
-360 KNVNDTYG
+360 KHVNDTYG
-368 HAAGDEIIKKVSFI
+368 HAAGDEIIRKVSEI
-382 ATSVI
+382 ATSVVT
-387 NAPDIFGR
+387 APDIFGR

-400 FLAVIFNNSK
+400 FLAVVYNNSK
-410 EHLQQICE
+410 NHLEQICE
-418 KVRSTIENDETLF
+418 KIRTSIENEETLF

-438 TISGGVCFTDE
+438 TISGGVCFSDE
-449 STSVSDMVNK
+449 STSVSDLVNK

-473 KFYLNEGE
+473 RFYLSEET

>member
-1 MNSKKEKIL
+1 MSSKKDKIV

-23 AISDYINLIIDS
+23 AISDYINLILDGS
-35 SEIYDDEISDEFENI
+35 DIYDDEITDEFQNI

-60 FNEAFLEFAETK
+60 FNDAFVEYAESK
-72 RKKINNDEEASIL
+72 RKSINNDEEASIL

-95 IIGYSEILI
+95 IIGYSEILL

-112 EKHNEDLSHIIELA
+112 KNHSEDINHVIGLA
-126 KEIESAISRFVEFLK
+126 KEVEGAISRFVDFLK
-141 DGARSVEDE
+141 DGS
-150 HESNESADN
+150 ESPEQAKENENAEN

-167 EYKLEIIEEIKNAK
+167 DYKLEIIDEIKDSK

-196 RRLESNKFVVD
+196 RRLENNKFNVEV
-207 ISMSGKEALD
+207 SMSGKDALE
-217 KINKHKYDL
+217 KISESQFDL

-243 KVREQYSADKLPII
+243 KIREKYSADKLPVI

-280 SKPVN
+280 PKPVN

-297 ERKALREREEQ
+297 ERKSLREREEQ
-308 LLSELHRQA
+308 LLSKLHKQA

-323 GIPNR
+323 GVPNR
-328 RYVFDVLEK
+328 RFVFERLEK
-337 SFLEIDKESK
+337 SFDDIEENSK
-347 EHFATVIFDIDHF
+347 EHFATAIFDIDHF
-360 KNVNDTYG
+360 KQVNDTYG
-368 HAAGDEIIKKVSFI
+368 HAAGDEIIKKVCNI
-382 ATSVI
+382 ATSI
-387 NAPDIFGR
+387 IKSPNIFGR

-400 FLAVIFNNSK
+400 FLAVIFNDSAN
-410 EHLQQICE
+410 HLQEICE
-418 KVRSTIENDETLF
+418 KIRTTIENEETLF
-431 DNQKIRV
+431 DNQKIKV
-438 TISGGVCFTDE
+438 TLSGGVCFSNE
-449 STSVSDMVNK
+449 SSSVSDLVNK

-473 KFYLNEGE
+473 KFYLKEE

>member
-1 MNSKKEKIL
+1 MSSKKEKIV

-23 AISDYINLIIDS
+23 AISDYINLIIDGS
-35 SEIYDDEISDEFENI
+35 DVYDDEISDEFQNI

-60 FNEAFLEFAETK
+60 FNDAFSEYADAK
-72 RKKINNDEEASIL
+72 RKTISNDEEASIL

-95 IIGYSEILI
+95 IIGYSEILL
-104 EDYEDDID
+104 EDFEDDI
-112 EKHNEDLSHIIELA
+112 EESHAEDINHIIGLA
-126 KEIESAISRFVEFLK
+126 KEVEGAIARFVDFLK
-141 DGARSVEDE
+141 DGTDKTSESLVE
-150 HESNESADN
+150 NESAEN

-167 EYKLEIIEEIKNAK
+167 DYKLEIIDEIKQSR

-196 RRLESNKFVVD
+196 RRLENNTFLVEV
-207 ISMSGKEALD
+207 SMSGKDALEKID
-217 KINKHKYDL
+217 KEKFDL
-226 ILLDVLMPEVNG
+226 VLLDVLMPEVNG

-243 KVREQYSADKLPII
+243 KIREEYSADKLPVI

-280 SKPVN
+280 PKPVN

-297 ERKALREREEQ
+297 ERKSLREREEQ

-323 GIPNR
+323 GVPNR
-328 RYVFDVLEK
+328 RYVFEQLER
-337 SFLEIDKESK
+337 SFDDIEKNSK
-347 EHFATVIFDIDHF
+347 EHFATAIFDIDHF

-368 HAAGDEIIKKVSFI
+368 HAAGDEIIKKVCNL
-382 ATSVI
+382 ATSI
-387 NAPDIFGR
+387 IKSPNIFGR

-400 FLAVIFNNSK
+400 FLAVIFNDSEN
-410 EHLQQICE
+410 HLQQICE
-418 KVRSTIENDETLF
+418 KIRTSVEKEETLF
-431 DNQKIRV
+431 DNQKISV
-438 TISGGVCFTDE
+438 TLSGGVCFSNE
-449 STSVSDMVNK
+449 SSSVSDLVNK

-473 KFYLNEGE
+473 KFYLKEE

>member
-1 MNSKKEKIL
+1 
-10 LTQIKQDFTTPVD
+10 
-23 AISDYINLIIDS
+23 
-35 SEIYDDEISDEFENI
+35 
-50 KKSAKTLRVN
+50 
-60 FNEAFLEFAETK
+60 
-72 RKKINNDEEASIL
+72 
-85 RHDLRTPLNG
+85 
-95 IIGYSEILI
+95 
-104 EDYEDDID
+104 
-112 EKHNEDLSHIIELA
+112 
-126 KEIESAISRFVEFLK
+126 
-141 DGARSVEDE
+141 
-150 HESNESADN
+150 
-159 LFSSLGKI
+159 
-167 EYKLEIIEEIKNAK
+167 
-181 ILVVDDIK
+181 
-189 TNCDVLK
+189 
-196 RRLESNKFVVD
+196 
-207 ISMSGKEALD
+207 MSGKEALE
-217 KINKHKYDL
+217 KINQQKYDL

-328 RYVFDVLEK
+328 RYVFDILEK
-337 SFLEIDKESK
+337 SFLEIEKESK
-347 EHFATVIFDIDHF
+347 EHFATAIFDIDHF

-368 HAAGDEIIKKVSFI
+368 HAAGDEIIKKVSSI

-387 NAPDIFGR
+387 SPPDIFGR

-418 KVRSTIENDETLF
+418 KVRSTVENDETLF

>member
-1 MNSKKEKIL
+1 MNNKKEKIV

-35 SEIYDDEISDEFENI
+35 SDIYDEEISSEFENI
-50 KKSAKTLRVN
+50 KKSAKTLRIN

-72 RKKINNDEEASIL
+72 RKTINNDEEASIL

-126 KEIESAISRFVEFLK
+126 KEIEAAISRFVDFLK
-141 DGARSVEDE
+141 EGASSLENANDG
-150 HESNESADN
+150 NESADN

-167 EYKLEIIEEIKNAK
+167 KYKLEIIDEIKNAK

-196 RRLESNKFVVD
+196 RRLESNEFYVD
-207 ISMSGKEALD
+207 ISMSGKEALE
-217 KINKHKYDL
+217 KINQQKYDL
-226 ILLDVLMPEVNG
+226 MLLDVLMPEVNG

-243 KVREQYSADKLPII
+243 KAREQYSADKLPII

-328 RYVFDVLEK
+328 RYVFDILEK
-337 SFLEIDKESK
+337 SFSEIEKESK
-347 EHFATVIFDIDHF
+347 EHFATAIFDIDHF

-368 HAAGDEIIKKVSFI
+368 HAAGDEIIRKVSTI

-387 NAPDIFGR
+387 SSPDIFGR

-418 KVRSTIENDETLF
+418 KVRSTIENSETLF

-438 TISGGVCFTDE
+438 TISGGVCFTHE

>member
-1 MNSKKEKIL
+1 MNSKKEKII

-23 AISDYINLIIDS
+23 AISDYINLIIDGS
-35 SEIYDDEISDEFENI
+35 DIYDDEISEEFENI

-72 RKKINNDEEASIL
+72 RKKINSDEEASIL

-112 EKHNEDLSHIIELA
+112 EKHNEDLSHIIDLA
-126 KEIESAISRFVEFLK
+126 KEIEAAISRFVDFLK
-141 DGARSVEDE
+141 DGARSIENE
-150 HESNESADN
+150 EESNDSADN

-196 RRLESNKFVVD
+196 RRLESNEFIVD
-207 ISMSGKEALD
+207 VSMSGKEALE
-217 KINKHKYDL
+217 KINQQKYDL

-297 ERKALREREEQ
+297 ERKSLREREEQ

-328 RYVFDVLEK
+328 RYVFDILEK
-337 SFLEIDKESK
+337 SFLEIEKESK
-347 EHFATVIFDIDHF
+347 EHFATAIFDIDHF

-368 HAAGDEIIKKVSFI
+368 HAAGDEIIKKVSSI

-387 NAPDIFGR
+387 STPDIFGR

-418 KVRSTIENDETLF
+418 KVRSTVENDETLF

>member
-1 MNSKKEKIL
+1 MSSKKEKIV

-23 AISDYINLIIDS
+23 AISDYINLIIDGS
-35 SEIYDDEISDEFENI
+35 DVYDDEISDEFQNI

-60 FNEAFLEFAETK
+60 FNDAFSEYADTK
-72 RKKINNDEEASIL
+72 RKTISNDEEASIL

-95 IIGYSEILI
+95 IIGYSEILL
-104 EDYEDDID
+104 EDFEDDI
-112 EKHNEDLSHIIELA
+112 EESHAEDINHIIGLA
-126 KEIESAISRFVEFLK
+126 KEVEGAIARFVDFLK
-141 DGARSVEDE
+141 DGTDKTSESLVE
-150 HESNESADN
+150 NESAEN

-167 EYKLEIIEEIKNAK
+167 DYKLEIIDEIKQSR

-196 RRLESNKFVVD
+196 RRLENNTFLVEV
-207 ISMSGKEALD
+207 SMSGKDALEKID
-217 KINKHKYDL
+217 KEKFDL
-226 ILLDVLMPEVNG
+226 VLLDVLMPEVNG

-243 KVREQYSADKLPII
+243 KIREEYSADKLPVI

-280 SKPVN
+280 PKPVN

-297 ERKALREREEQ
+297 ERKSLREREEQ

-323 GIPNR
+323 GVPNR
-328 RYVFDVLEK
+328 RYVFEQLER
-337 SFLEIDKESK
+337 SFDDIEKNSK
-347 EHFATVIFDIDHF
+347 EHFATAIFDIDHF

-368 HAAGDEIIKKVSFI
+368 HAAGDEIIKKVCNL
-382 ATSVI
+382 ATSI
-387 NAPDIFGR
+387 IKSPNIFGR

-400 FLAVIFNNSK
+400 FLAVIFNDSEN
-410 EHLQQICE
+410 HLQQICE
-418 KVRSTIENDETLF
+418 KIRTSVEKEETLF
-431 DNQKIRV
+431 DNQKISV
-438 TISGGVCFTDE
+438 TLSGGVCFSNE
-449 STSVSDMVNK
+449 SSSVSDLVNK

-473 KFYLNEGE
+473 KFYLKEE